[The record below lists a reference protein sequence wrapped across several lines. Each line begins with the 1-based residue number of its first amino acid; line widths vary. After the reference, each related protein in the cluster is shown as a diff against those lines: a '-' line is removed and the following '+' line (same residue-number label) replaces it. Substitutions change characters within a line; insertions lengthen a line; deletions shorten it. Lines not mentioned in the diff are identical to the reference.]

1 MTLVSLRHV
10 PPQNIP
16 LRDKYH
22 WNHYIDHK
30 LILQSVAKKTGVA
43 QHLSAIWP
51 VVGNFSAQQA
61 EQHQF
66 LHQQMNLLSGQNTS
80 DLTKLDLNNLEQFKR
95 FVELNWSDHL
105 AYHTFVGVL

>member
-1 MTLVSLRHV
+1 MTLVALKK
-10 PPQNIP
+10 PPPFNP
-16 LRDKYH
+16 ALRDKYH

-30 LILQSVAKKTGVA
+30 LILQSVAKKTGTA

-80 DLTKLDLNNLEQFKR
+80 DLTKLDLADPEQFKR
-95 FVELNWSDHL
+95 FVELNYSDHL
-105 AYHTFVGVL
+105 TYHTFVGI